1 MSYVRPPAQQNPW
14 GAPANPWGNG
24 AVPQRAMMPPGA
36 GYPVPQM
43 PGYPAPQ
50 GAYAPAPARRTSS
63 STGILK
69 GVLVVLGVVFFSI
82 ILVKA
87 LSGGGGTT
95 TTTTNP
101 PVTTTAPKPTTTQ
114 TTKPS
119 PTTTPTSPPTTTTP
133 TQPPGGYQNADYTV
147 PDPNLS
153 PPDLPLPETYGEA
166 TDWMINNAFYD
177 ETIPVPVECQIPDIN
192 PMSVSKTDLQT
203 YLNDS
208 VACLMRVWG
217 PQLQDAGF
225 NAARPS
231 VTVYSGQIQSPC
243 GKMPNENALY
253 CSADQQVYYATDLP
267 DLFPSQAT
275 DPMVP
280 VAVIAHEFGHAIQAQ
295 SGILYSSIIWQNTE
309 SGNGDDA
316 TANDLSRRTEQQADC
331 FSGAF
336 IQAISQAAGVSA
348 DEQTSLAQVFYAIGD
363 DVLSGDPN
371 YDGDHG
377 HGANRVHWFQT
388 GLGAT
393 TAGECNTFASSV
405 TTDQVR

>member
-1 MSYVRPPAQQNPW
+1 MLK
-14 GAPANPWGNG
+14 
-24 AVPQRAMMPPGA
+24 
-36 GYPVPQM
+36 
-43 PGYPAPQ
+43 
-50 GAYAPAPARRTSS
+50 
-63 STGILK
+63 GILV
-69 GVLVVLGVVFFSI
+69 GLGVVFFLI

-87 LSGGGGTT
+87 FSGGGETT

-101 PVTTTAPKPTTTQ
+101 PVTTSTTAPKPKPTNTQ
-114 TTKPS
+114 TTKPTPE
-119 PTTTPTSPPTTTTP
+119 PTTPTTTTP
-133 TQPPGGYQNADYTV
+133 PAGGYQNADYTV
-147 PDPNLS
+147 PAPNLN
-153 PPDLPLPETYGEA
+153 PPDLPLPETYGDA
-166 TDWMINNAFYD
+166 TDWMVNNPFYLQA
-177 ETIPVPVECQIPDIN
+177 IPAPVECQIPDIN
-192 PMSVSKTDLQT
+192 PIAASKTDLQT

-217 PQLQDAGF
+217 PQLQAAGF
-225 NAARPS
+225 NASRPS

-243 GKMPNENALY
+243 GKMPSQNALY

-295 SGILYSSIIWQNTE
+295 TGILYSEIIWQHTD
-309 SGNGDDA
+309 SDNGDDA
-316 TANDLSRRTEQQADC
+316 SANDLSRRTEQQADC

-336 IQAISQAAGVSA
+336 MQAISLSIGLTLDEQAA
-348 DEQTSLAQVFYAIGD
+348 LAQVFYAIGD

-377 HGANRVHWFQT
+377 HGNNRVHWFQV
-388 GLGAT
+388 GLAAP
-393 TAGECNTFASSV
+393 TAGSCNTFGPNV